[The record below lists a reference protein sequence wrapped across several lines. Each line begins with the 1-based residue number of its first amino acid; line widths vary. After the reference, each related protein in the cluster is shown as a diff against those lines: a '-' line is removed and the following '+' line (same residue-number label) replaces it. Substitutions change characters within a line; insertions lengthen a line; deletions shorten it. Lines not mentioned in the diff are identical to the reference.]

1 MSATAADRSA
11 PPEPIAVG
19 VAAKGLRRGAIGF
32 AGSTILGVVQTAPA
46 YSIAV
51 TMGLLAATVGL
62 QAPALLILA
71 FVPILCMTIV
81 EREFV
86 VREPDCGTVFV
97 WVGRAFGPYAGWIA
111 SWALLAA
118 TFIALANLANVAGIY
133 FFLFV
138 GAEASAASEAATV
151 AVGIVCLALAVWLA
165 VRGIHVSARVQAW
178 LLGAGMAV
186 LVVFAAVALVKIVA
200 GTAGTQAPDVSL
212 SWFDPF
218 AVGGTSALS
227 AGLLL
232 AIFFY
237 WGWDGSAAVVE
248 EADGGSATP
257 RRALIWSAVML
268 LGFYLVLTFA
278 LQGYAGVGDTGIG
291 LAGEAASGDAL
302 SVVGGAA
309 VGSWFE
315 TLMEL
320 AVMVS
325 AAACLIAAVLPTAR
339 SLLSMGAY
347 RAVPSAFARVAP
359 RTGSPVVS
367 TVAVGAAVAG
377 VLVVLSIVSNNVLG
391 DAIGA
396 IVLLIAFY
404 YTLVGLAA
412 LWTFRGEVLRSRS
425 DFLRKGLAPLVGTAV
440 LGWALVRNGRDT
452 LDEDYGLTTLLGVG
466 GVFVI
471 GVATLLAGLLLMAAW
486 NLRSPAF
493 FRGETFAPGYLE
505 RHDPDLLREVR
516 EV

>member
-1 MSATAADRSA
+1 MSATTQ
-11 PPEPIAVG
+11 PTPVTEPVPVG
-19 VAAKGLRRGAIGF
+19 TAAKGLRRGAIGL

-62 QAPALLILA
+62 QAPALLIVA

-86 VREPDCGTVFV
+86 AREPDCGTVFV
-97 WVGRAFGPYAGWIA
+97 WVGRAFGPYAGWLA

-118 TFIALANLANVAGIY
+118 TFLALANLANVGGTY

-138 GAEASAASEAATV
+138 GADGAATTEAATV
-151 AVGIVCLALAVWLA
+151 ALGIGFLAVAVWLG

-178 LLGAGMAV
+178 LLGTGLVV

-200 GTAGTQAPDVSL
+200 GDAGAQAPTVSL

-218 AVGGTSALS
+218 AVDGTSALS

-248 EADGGSATP
+248 EADGGVATP
-257 RRALIWSAVML
+257 RRALLWSALAL
-268 LGFYLVLTFA
+268 LACYLILAFA
-278 LQGYAGVGDTGIG
+278 LQAYAGVGEAGIG
-291 LAGEAASGDAL
+291 LVGEAASGDAL

-325 AAACLIAAVLPTAR
+325 AVACLVAAALPTAR

-347 RAVPSAFARVAP
+347 RALPTPFARVDG
-359 RTGSPVVS
+359 RTGSPVVA
-367 TVAVGAAVAG
+367 TLAVGFAVAT
-377 VLVVLSIVSNNVLG
+377 VLIVLSIVSNNVLG

-412 LWTFRGEVLRSRS
+412 LWTFRAEVFRSRGDLLS
-425 DFLRKGLAPLVGTAV
+425 KGVAPLVGTAV
-440 LGWALVRNGRDT
+440 LAWALVRNGLDT
-452 LDEDYGLTTLLGVG
+452 IKDDYGLTTLLGLG

-471 GVATLLAGLLLMAAW
+471 GVAILLIGIVLMGVW
-486 NLRSPAF
+486 KLRAPAF
-493 FRGETFAPGYLE
+493 FRGETFAPGYLG
-505 RHDPDLLREVR
+505 RHEPDLLRELR
-516 EV
+516 SGA